1 MPGDAFGMSEHE
13 TSEEELKKEIIHVM
27 ISLHQRGLMTG
38 IGGNASVRVEGTNE
52 IWTTPSGLYKPRL
65 KTEDLVKIDIEGNV
79 IEGLFKPTSEWYI
92 HTAIYKKRAD
102 VNAIVHTH
110 SPIATGLA
118 LAGVTIKPI
127 TVEAALMLARVPI
140 VPFYYPG
147 TKELAQAVSEH
158 IMGNRI
164 LLLQNHG
171 VIGVGYDLIEAVSV
185 VELLEE
191 CAMMTWVASHFG
203 EPSLLPAHDIEL
215 IKKLY
220 KI

>member
-1 MPGDAFGMSEHE
+1 MSEPE
-13 TSEEELKKEIIHVM
+13 TAEEELKKEIIRFMV
-27 ISLHQRGLMTG
+27 SLHQRGLTTG

-52 IWTTPSGLYKPRL
+52 IWITPSGLYKPLL
-65 KTEDLVKIDIEGNV
+65 KTDDLVKIDVDGNL
-79 IEGLFKPTSEWYI
+79 IEGLLKPSTEWYI
-92 HTAIYKKRAD
+92 HTAVYKKRAD
-102 VNAIVHTH
+102 VNAVVHTH

-127 TVEAALMLARVPI
+127 TLEAALMLTRVPI
-140 VPFYYPG
+140 VPFHYPG
-147 TKELAQAVSEH
+147 TKELGEAVGNQ

-171 VIGVGYDLIEAVSV
+171 VIGVGYDLLEAVSA

-191 CAMMTWVASHFG
+191 CATMMWVASQFG
-203 EPSLLPAHDIEL
+203 QISAIPDHDIEL

-220 KI
+220 KV

>member
-1 MPGDAFGMSEHE
+1 MSERE
-13 TSEEELKKEIIHVM
+13 TSEKELKKEIIQFMV
-27 ISLHQRGLMTG
+27 SLHQRGLMTG
-38 IGGNASVRVEGTNE
+38 IGGNASVRIPETNE
-52 IWTTPSGLYKPRL
+52 IWITPSGLYKPSL
-65 KTEDLVKIDIEGNV
+65 KIEDLVKIDVDGNV
-79 IEGLFKPTSEWYI
+79 IDGLFKPSTEWYI

-102 VNAIVHTH
+102 VNAVVHTH

-118 LAGVTIKPI
+118 LADVTIKPI

-140 VPFYYPG
+140 VPFFYPG
-147 TKELAQAVSEH
+147 TNELGEAVGEH

-171 VIGVGYDLIEAVSV
+171 VVGVGYDLIEAVSA

-191 CAMMTWVASHFG
+191 CAMMMWVASHFG
-203 EPSLLPAHDIEL
+203 EPSVLPAHDIEL

>member
-1 MPGDAFGMSEHE
+1 MSESV
-13 TSEEELKKEIIHVM
+13 TSEEELKKEIIHFM
-27 ISLHQRGLMTG
+27 ISLHQRGLTTG
-38 IGGNASVRVEGTNE
+38 IGGNASVRIQDTNE
-52 IWTTPSGLYKPRL
+52 IWITPSGLYKPWL
-65 KTEDLVKIDIEGNV
+65 KAEDLVKIDADGNV
-79 IEGLFKPTSEWYI
+79 IEGLFKPTTEWYI
-92 HTAIYKKRAD
+92 HTAVYKKRAD
-102 VNAIVHTH
+102 VNAVVHTH
-110 SPIATGLA
+110 NPIATGLA

-127 TVEAALMLARVPI
+127 TLEAALMLARVPI

-147 TKELAQAVSEH
+147 TKELGQAVGEH

-171 VIGVGYDLIEAVSV
+171 VIGVGYDLVEAVSA

-191 CAMMTWVASHFG
+191 CAMMIWVASQFG
-203 EPSLLPAHDIEL
+203 EPSVLPPHDIEL